1 MMRAYLI
8 AYDIREPKR
17 LGRVHRYLKR
27 IGLALQYSVFVVRL
41 TERQLDRVMRGLS
54 RLIDPRCDDVR
65 AYPVPADPDWLWLGR
80 QALPEEVYLLVHSR
94 PGAVDTLLDQGGDR
108 DG

>member
-1 MMRAYLI
+1 MRNYLI
-8 AYDIREPKR
+8 AYDISDAKR

-27 IGLALQYSVFVVRL
+27 VGLALQYSVFVVRL
-41 TERQLDRVMRGLS
+41 TERQLDRVMIALS

-65 AYPVPADPDWLWLGR
+65 AYPVPADPEWHWFGR
-80 QALPEEVYLLVHSR
+80 KTLPEEVYLLIQRR
-94 PGAVDTLLDQGGDR
+94 PGEVDRLMDQRGDG